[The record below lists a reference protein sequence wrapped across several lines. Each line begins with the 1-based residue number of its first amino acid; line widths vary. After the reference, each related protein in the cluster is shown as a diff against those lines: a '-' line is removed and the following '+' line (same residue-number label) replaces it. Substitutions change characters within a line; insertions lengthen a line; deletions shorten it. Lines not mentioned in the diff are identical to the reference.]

1 MLENNAG
8 YYQTCRGPLPLYLSS
23 NIIYKNEVN
32 KSKKALRSLSC
43 NCRRRQ
49 QFNLPSASTTYVLH
63 QGNNYLYSSI
73 PYCKLVMRY
82 ILRMK
87 NIKSQKYS
95 DGGFPVHST
104 NKNKNAPV
112 LAAIILHTVSVKCKK
127 TKKLPWTMRI
137 IPATILS
144 NYCEDEKLK
153 KLSSKKDN
161 FTNYFGLKKLN
172 KLSKSPIYE
181 MISIPNLKLQEK

>member
-1 MLENNAG
+1 MQLQKKTAIESFVYFYNLHSVLCPSSRKQLSIFQYSILQACDAG
-8 YYQTCRGPLPLYLSS
+8 WDRSEK
-23 NIIYKNEVN
+23 YKNP
-32 KSKKALRSLSC
+32 KILG
-43 NCRRRQ
+43 RRV
-49 QFNLPSASTTYVLH
+49 P
-63 QGNNYLYSSI
+63 
-73 PYCKLVMRY
+73 
-82 ILRMK
+82 
-87 NIKSQKYS
+87 
-95 DGGFPVHST
+95 T

-144 NYCEDEKLK
+144 NYCKDEKLK

-181 MISIPNLKLQEK
+181 MISIPNLKLQGK

>member
-1 MLENNAG
+1 MSENNAG

-23 NIIYKNEVN
+23 NIIYKNGVN
-32 KSKKALRSLSC
+32 KSKKTLRSLPC

-49 QFNLPSASTTYVLH
+49 QLNLSSTSITYTRYYVLH

-144 NYCEDEKLK
+144 NYCKDEKLK
-153 KLSSKKDN
+153 NCL
-161 FTNYFGLKKLN
+161 LKKIIL
-172 KLSKSPIYE
+172 LI
-181 MISIPNLKLQEK
+181 ILD